1 MRLTLYVTCLVDLM
15 RPFIGFA
22 SLRRLADGSR
32 RTRTRTRTFG
42 MASWRTAERDLPA
55 PPGKTF
61 HELYAAR
68 KRA

>member
-1 MRLTLYVTCLVDLM
+1 MRLALYVTCLVDLM
-15 RPFIGFA
+15 RPAIGFA
-22 SLRRLADGSR
+22 SLRLLADGSR
-32 RTRTRTRTFG
+32 RTRTSG

-55 PPGKTF
+55 PPGQTF